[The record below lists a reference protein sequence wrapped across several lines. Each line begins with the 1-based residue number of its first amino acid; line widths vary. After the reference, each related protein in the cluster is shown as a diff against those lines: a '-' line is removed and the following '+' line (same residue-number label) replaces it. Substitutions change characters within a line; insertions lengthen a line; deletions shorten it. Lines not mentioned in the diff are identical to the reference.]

1 METQVQQKIVRIIQ
15 HLNPPQL
22 TEVLDFVEFIKQKQR
37 KNIPDPKA
45 IDSIC
50 GKYKKDLLS
59 STEFALQKEEEIKI
73 EEEKWQWR

>member
-15 HLNPPQL
+15 QLNPLQL
-22 TEVLDFVEFIKQKQR
+22 TEVLDFIEFIKQEQR

-45 IDSIC
+45 IDSIY

-73 EEEKWQWR
+73 EEEK